1 MLGEYIWGRRRMR
14 KLGNWDTECLATG
27 PCLPTLA
34 SQYTL
39 LPLGRHAV
47 SRSKVWHQV
56 AREELA
62 RPLLSDLSLE
72 IMLHDAQV
80 FLLECW
86 DCLAHDRVD
95 FGYELIDVRRG
106 AVAMGETHP

>member
-1 MLGEYIWGRRRMR
+1 MLGEYTWGRRRMR

-27 PCLPTLA
+27 P
-34 SQYTL
+34 
-39 LPLGRHAV
+39 R
-47 SRSKVWHQV
+47 
-56 AREELA
+56 LA
-62 RPLLSDLSLE
+62 RLLLSDLSLE
-72 IMLHDAQV
+72 IILHDAQV

-106 AVAMGETHP
+106 DGLTRVKTRAVTTHCQSWTRVISAVAATSMSQFNG